1 MAMASARDRSW
12 PGGELPGK
20 DAHLGMV
27 LTNTPQNPPYGA
39 QLLQGLMGSW
49 ASKGVMLK
57 GFWES
62 PQPKGGMKE
71 RGLASSEQ
79 TKA

>member
-39 QLLQGLMGSW
+39 QLLQGLMESW
-49 ASKGVMLK
+49 ASKGGDAQRLL
-57 GFWES
+57 GITPAEGRDEGEG
-62 PQPKGGMKE
+62 PCQ
-71 RGLASSEQ
+71 L
-79 TKA
+79 